1 MPRRPAKLTQAD
13 IARAIRA
20 AKEAGADEIVI
31 DANGQIRISLYPN
44 PPPPSPEESYDTAAP
59 SLNGSCRPR
68 QKLRKGTL
76 VDLKGT

>member
-59 SLNGSCRPR
+59 SQWELSAPAKAAERYSCR
-68 QKLRKGTL
+68 
-76 VDLKGT
+76 LKGT